1 MVLNPAL
8 DLNEMKDFLAAQEAF
23 VAAGLP
29 VFHSLRQVARAM
41 ARVVA
46 WSQV

>member
-1 MVLNPAL
+1 
-8 DLNEMKDFLAAQEAF
+8 MKDFLTVQEAF

-29 VFHSLRQVARAM
+29 VFHSLRQVAKAM

-46 WSQV
+46 WNRA